1 MNNDEFKSHIASKT
15 GIPEELLT
23 GETPEEN
30 LSLAASLLAF
40 KRDNVDAPRKST
52 SQQFADWVN
61 SQTGEEPQSE
71 ISAVLSD
78 LREAVNAA
86 RPTYP
91 NIADGGEIANI
102 PDPRTSRE
110 KFEEWA
116 NNAGFGL
123 GSF

>member
-40 KRDNVDAPRKST
+40 KRDSASTPHKST

-78 LREAVNAA
+78 LREAANAA
-86 RPTYP
+86 PSTYP
-91 NIADGGEIANI
+91 NVQDGGEIVGL
-102 PDPRTSRE
+102 PDKQSARDL
-110 KFEEWA
+110 FVEWF
-116 NNAGFGL
+116 NQNY
-123 GSF
+123 